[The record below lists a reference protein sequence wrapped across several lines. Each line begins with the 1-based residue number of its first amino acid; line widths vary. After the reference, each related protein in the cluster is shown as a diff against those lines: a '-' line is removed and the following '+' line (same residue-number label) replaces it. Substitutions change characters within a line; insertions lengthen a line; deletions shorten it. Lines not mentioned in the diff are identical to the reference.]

1 MSKCSVSS
9 QQKYICQLSARNRG
23 GNGERYGAYGNG
35 ASVKC
40 FLWLDNLFIWSDYFL
55 FQCFVLFQWLASM
68 EGVMEMCICGDI
80 LEWLCLIELLK
91 WRAQNWLFQ
100 ASLGS
105 AHAVPLAF
113 QHWRKPEA
121 ATWWQRL
128 ELWAWGALLKNPM
141 SETCSIPSP
150 LCTIFLLSRRAE
162 GALHCFGQSG
172 LWQQAA
178 MLKTLEK

>member
-23 GNGERYGAYGNG
+23 GNEERYGAYGNG

-40 FLWLDNLFIWSDYFL
+40 FLWLHNLFIWSDDFL

-68 EGVMEMCICGDI
+68 EGVMEVCICGDI

-128 ELWAWGALLKNPM
+128 ELWAWGALFRSWCPSYLGVSSFVNSKAFFSLKF
-141 SETCSIPSP
+141 SV
-150 LCTIFLLSRRAE
+150 
-162 GALHCFGQSG
+162 
-172 LWQQAA
+172 
-178 MLKTLEK
+178 